1 MIMEM
6 MLYIKCSVVQSQIY
20 VIINPTATVTVLA
33 EIRNTTRLVY
43 LTDHPVLINSNTVR
57 GTRGALIAILYFRH
71 IFTLE
76 PIKVSKSK

>member
-1 MIMEM
+1 MEM

-20 VIINPTATVTVLA
+20 VIINPNVLA

-57 GTRGALIAILYFRH
+57 ATRGGLIAILCFRH